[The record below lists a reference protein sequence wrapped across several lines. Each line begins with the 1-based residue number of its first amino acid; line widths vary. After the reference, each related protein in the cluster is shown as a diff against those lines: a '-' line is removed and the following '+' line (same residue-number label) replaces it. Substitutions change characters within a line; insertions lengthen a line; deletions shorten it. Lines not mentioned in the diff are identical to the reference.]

1 MRHTKTVVAWL
12 SVVLAACAAA
22 PAAITTTFVQIPISP
37 AAIASDPALAG
48 YQSWDVRV
56 NVSGASEWG
65 FSGMTAQL
73 TRGLFYNPALGADFP
88 VPTLW
93 GAFPHVRYDTFVTQA
108 ANPNDDSTFIPP
120 QQTSAFPGPPVEPP
134 RPPVFNDTTVSVNWH
149 VLPSYHITNG
159 VYTIARLTF
168 PHGAVGTI
176 VGNTFDRFDNSVTPF
191 SFAIPEPASGAVV
204 ATATIALLAGR
215 RRARGCR

>member
-1 MRHTKTVVAWL
+1 MGDGGAGARGAPLRRPRFTHTQTLALRPRRKFMRHTKTVVAWL

-65 FSGMTAQL
+65 FSGMTAQR

-93 GAFPHVRYDTFVTQA
+93 GAFPHVRYDTFV
-108 ANPNDDSTFIPP
+108 P
-120 QQTSAFPGPPVEPP
+120 
-134 RPPVFNDTTVSVNWH
+134 
-149 VLPSYHITNG
+149 
-159 VYTIARLTF
+159 
-168 PHGAVGTI
+168 
-176 VGNTFDRFDNSVTPF
+176 
-191 SFAIPEPASGAVV
+191 
-204 ATATIALLAGR
+204 
-215 RRARGCR
+215 